1 MKIKSL
7 KINNYKCFESYE
19 VSFAHNVTI
28 VIGRNGAGKSTLL
41 NALKMALSF
50 IFSSNRSLGKDFLSA
65 GNPSLNVR
73 SFADNDY
80 RYTDKSGTTSPDA
93 AVSATATYN
102 GEQLEWELY
111 KRSTSNASLY
121 TSKYKDAFETFM
133 HEWKDNNAD
142 LPLIACFSDS
152 FPHKGTKQTKFAM
165 DSIQKDRIP
174 RNFGY
179 YQWDL
184 DTAFTSIWETR
195 LCNQLVRIAP
205 SVTKVTMINSSLRDL
220 ELEYTPEQLES
231 NESYKNLKAERER
244 IVSMSAITQEEIFF
258 VRDKLAEFSQKLPK
272 LNEEEYYIDYLFA
285 GNTDLGYELNLMFK
299 NGKGMLL
306 KELPAGYRRLYSI
319 VLDLAYRAYILNQKE
334 PSGIV
339 VIDEIDLHLHPSLEQ
354 EVVRCLCET
363 FPNLQFILSTHSAA
377 VISNLNTSETYHD
390 EATGLDLSAN
400 KILFMQEGQ
409 SEAETLPNIYGL
421 DYNAAL
427 RDFMDTPSRS
437 SEIKQLGDEYLT
449 YCSLGLAEE
458 ASSIF
463 KKLVESLGSEDHPFI
478 KELKEK
484 SKAYEV
490 H

>member
-80 RYTDKSGTTSPDA
+80 RYADKSGTTSPDA
-93 AVSATATYN
+93 AVCATAIYN
-102 GEQLEWELY
+102 GQELDWELY

-184 DTAFTSIWETR
+184 DTACTSIWEAR
-195 LCNQLVRIAP
+195 YCNRWNKVAPLYTMASRISGAIDEME
-205 SVTKVTMINSSLRDL
+205 T
-220 ELEYTPEQLES
+220 EYTKEQLSDNKEYI
-231 NESYKNLKAERER
+231 ELKDRMQR
-244 IVSMSAITQEEIFF
+244 IDSVFDPPHDEMQF
-258 VRDKLAEFSQKLPK
+258 VENKLSKFSQILPK
-272 LNEEEYYIDYLFA
+272 LYNEEYYIEYMTIASTDI
-285 GNTDLGYELNLMFK
+285 GNELCLVFK
-299 NGKGMLL
+299 NGKSMLL
-306 KELPAGYRRLYSI
+306 NNLPAGYRRLYSI
-319 VLDLAYRAYILNQKE
+319 VLDLAYRAYILNKKE

-354 EVVRCLCET
+354 EVVRCFCET

-390 EATGLDLSAN
+390 DATDSELPAN

-409 SEAETLPNIYGL
+409 TEAETIPNIYGL

-463 KKLVESLGSEDHPFI
+463 KKLVESLGSEEHPFI

-490 H
+490 Y